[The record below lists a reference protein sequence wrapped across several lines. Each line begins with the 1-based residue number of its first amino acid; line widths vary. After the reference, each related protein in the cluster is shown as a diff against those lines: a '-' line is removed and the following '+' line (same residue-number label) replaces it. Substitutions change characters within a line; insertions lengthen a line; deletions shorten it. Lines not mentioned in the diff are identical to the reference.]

1 MRPLD
6 YTPFK
11 IDYLSI
17 AKSLVLS
24 VINKAEY
31 NVFIYGNR
39 ASNSNHR
46 FSDLYIGIIG
56 AKPLPVILLTELEEE
71 LNNTRI
77 PFKVDVVDF
86 FKVDNAFKNEAT
98 KCIIRW

>member
-1 MRPLD
+1 M
-6 YTPFK
+6 
-11 IDYLSI
+11 SI

-24 VINKAEY
+24 AINKAEY
-31 NVFIYGNR
+31 KVFIFGSR

-46 FSDLYIGIIG
+46 FSDPDIGIIG
-56 AKPLPVILLTELEEE
+56 AKPLLVKLLTELEEE

-77 PFKVDVVDF
+77 PFKVEMVDF
-86 FKVDNAFKNEAT
+86 FKVDNTFKNEAT